1 MFEYFWYVWQGIT
14 RSMRL
19 DPAVA
24 QYVEQRFQA
33 GANDPNWIILTIAI
47 LGGVGLLL
55 GQSVILFV
63 NKVSPGRFALSLL
76 LNGLVFTISLV
87 IWAFFIWLIG
97 RVVFPEQPPFGLVM
111 RLVALSAA
119 PYVFGLL
126 VLIPYLG
133 EGIYRI
139 LGIWS
144 MLIAAGATAYSF
156 RVGWWPALAVV
167 GLSWLA
173 IWVMSNTIARPVI
186 ALRNRAWQLAAG
198 TRLDA
203 DVSDILTQF
212 AVDQTQG
219 PTSKG
224 GK

>member
-1 MFEYFWYVWQGIT
+1 MFEFIWLVWQGIT

-24 QYVEQRFQA
+24 QFVEQRFQS
-33 GANDPNWIILTIAI
+33 GGGNTGWIILTIAI
-47 LGGVGLLL
+47 LGGAGLLL

-63 NKVSPGRFALSLL
+63 NRVSPGRFFLSLL
-76 LNGLVFTISLV
+76 LNGLVFTISLIV
-87 IWAFFIWLIG
+87 WAFFIWVIG
-97 RVVFPEQPPFGLVM
+97 LLVFPESPRFGLVM
-111 RLVALSAA
+111 RLVGLSAA

-144 MLIAAGATAYSF
+144 MLIAAGATAFSF
-156 RVGWWPALAVV
+156 KVGWWPALAVV

-186 ALRNRAWQLAAG
+186 ALRNKAWQLAAG
-198 TRLDA
+198 TSLDA

-212 AVDQTQG
+212 AVDPNQG
-219 PTSKG
+219 PNSKG